1 MRPAAGIVIYNHK
14 IAKHTNADDSD
25 EAVFRDQDILFN
37 EHENPVFSDQDI
49 FNEVENPV
57 ADESPRGSQ
66 QLALNK
72 FKNPAA
78 DESQESHS
86 PSPSFCLS
94 NTMALCRWLAT
105 GSGRFNDMPWLEL
118 LRLRKAFQQ

>member
-1 MRPAAGIVIYNHK
+1 MIYNYKHK

-25 EAVFRDQDILFN
+25 EAVFSDQDIFN
-37 EHENPVFSDQDI
+37 EHENPIFSDQDI

-86 PSPSFCLS
+86 PSPSFCLC
-94 NTMALCRWLAT
+94 NAMALC
-105 GSGRFNDMPWLEL
+105 
-118 LRLRKAFQQ
+118 

>member
-1 MRPAAGIVIYNHK
+1 MIPGCLAALLARLSCRAVDLEEIGATRSIMVSPRGALLFVAKLFTLLFNK
-14 IAKHTNADDSD
+14 FAKHDAD
-25 EAVFRDQDILFN
+25 EAVVNDIDDSGEF
-37 EHENPVFSDQDI
+37 
-49 FNEVENPV
+49 ENPV

-86 PSPSFCLS
+86 PSPSFCLC
-94 NTMALCRWLAT
+94 NAMALC
-105 GSGRFNDMPWLEL
+105 
-118 LRLRKAFQQ
+118 